1 MDYGKAEG
9 IRKKGLAGLITDN
22 LVEGKS
28 IGSSFGSAISDRT
41 KATFT
46 GIQEK
51 FDPLNIAKKLTGGS
65 NLAPALLGRLTGRK
79 QSTIEHFASKK
90 GKSSRGGLGGVLKN
104 GYAPEGEGMTET
116 LGMIYEELKLAD
128 EERKNLY
135 KARKKEEKNAEE
147 REIERNQAIIMALTT
162 RRKKEESERKKTKA
176 KKGEEEGLAV
186 PPKGAP
192 PKGTPPKAPAGPTP
206 KAPTGPAPAPKAPT
220 GPAPAPKAPTG
231 PAPAP
236 KAPTGPA
243 PAPKAPA
250 QVSKKTAT
258 STAAKVAG
266 AAVLGTTVTSAIGA
280 SESGGDYNISFGD
293 RFDKKSGKMVNFAKD
308 PKTGKPLNLMTPE
321 EFSGGKKL
329 TEMTL
334 EEVKAFGEY
343 RSQNGAGAG
352 AVGKY
357 QFMPT
362 TLFGRV
368 DKQGK
373 YIPGL
378 VAQLKI
384 PMNTQ
389 FSGPVQEQLQE
400 LLRTQ
405 DVNVLKKAG
414 VPITPG
420 YEYMAHYIG
429 AGGAI
434 AVYNS
439 IKRGENKTV
448 AEVMTDARFP
458 VGNNRELYEIR
469 AIDFEKE
476 LQNRLEQ
483 KGKLTPHSSA
493 DSGEQV
499 SSKSQENKN
508 LKKTTNDLPAPL
520 NVNNTNINQTTNTP
534 APQKTTP
541 KNDRPAI
548 LEKSRG

>member
-22 LVEGKS
+22 LVEGKG

-41 KATFT
+41 KATFV

-65 NLAPALLGRLTGRK
+65 NLAPALLGRLMGRK
-79 QSTIEHFASKK
+79 QSTLEHFASKK
-90 GKSSRGGLGGVLKN
+90 RKSSPRGGLGSSLKN
-104 GYAPEGEGMTET
+104 GYVPGDENATEV

-135 KARKKEEKNAEE
+135 KARKKEEQNVEE
-147 REIERNQAIIMALTT
+147 REIERNKAIIAALTG
-162 RRKKEESERKKTKA
+162 RKKKEESERKKTKA
-176 KKGEEEGLAV
+176 KKGEEGLTA
-186 PPKGAP
+186 PSKGAP
-192 PKGTPPKAPAGPTP
+192 SKGTPPKAPASSTP
-206 KAPTGPAPAPKAPT
+206 KAPTGPAPAPKS
-220 GPAPAPKAPTG
+220 
-231 PAPAP
+231 
-236 KAPTGPA
+236 PTGPA

-448 AEVMTDARFP
+448 AEVMTDANFP

-499 SSKSQENKN
+499 SSKSKENKD

-520 NVNNTNINQTTNTP
+520 NVNNTNINQTTHTP
-534 APQKTTP
+534 APQKRTP
-541 KNDRPAI
+541 ENDRPAI

>member
-22 LVEGKS
+22 LVEGQG

-128 EERKNLY
+128 EERKSLY

-176 KKGEEEGLAV
+176 KKGGEEGLAV

-231 PAPAP
+231 PAPTP
-236 KAPTGPA
+236 KAST
-243 PAPKAPA
+243 

-400 LLRTQ
+400 LLRTR
-405 DVNVLKKAG
+405 DVNTLKKAG

-458 VGNNRELYEIR
+458 IGNNRELYEIR

-499 SSKSQENKN
+499 SSKSRENKN
-508 LKKTTNDLPAPL
+508 LKDIPKDLPAPL

>member
-22 LVEGKS
+22 LVEGQG

-90 GKSSRGGLGGVLKN
+90 GKSSRGGLGSVLKN

-116 LGMIYEELKLAD
+116 LGMIYEELRLAD

-176 KKGEEEGLAV
+176 KKDGEEGLAV
-186 PPKGAP
+186 PPKGAPSKGAP
-192 PKGTPPKAPAGPTP
+192 PKGTPPKAPAGP
-206 KAPTGPAPAPKAPT
+206 APKAPT
-220 GPAPAPKAPTG
+220 GPTPAPKAP
-231 PAPAP
+231 A
-236 KAPTGPA
+236 GPA

-250 QVSKKTAT
+250 GPAPTTKAPTQVSKKTVT

-458 VGNNRELYEIR
+458 IGNNRELYEIR

-499 SSKSQENKN
+499 SSKSRENKN
-508 LKKTTNDLPAPL
+508 LKNISNDLPAPL

>member
-22 LVEGKS
+22 LVEGKG

-41 KATFT
+41 KATFV

-65 NLAPALLGRLTGRK
+65 NLAPALLGRLMGRK
-79 QSTIEHFASKK
+79 QSTLEHFAKPKRKS
-90 GKSSRGGLGGVLKN
+90 SSRGGLGSSLKN
-104 GYAPEGEGMTET
+104 GYVPGDENATEV

-135 KARKKEEKNAEE
+135 KARKKEEQNVEE
-147 REIERNQAIIMALTT
+147 REIERNKAIIAALTG
-162 RRKKEESERKKTKA
+162 RKKKEESERKKTKA
-176 KKGEEEGLAV
+176 KKGEKGLTA
-186 PPKGAP
+186 PSKGAP
-192 PKGTPPKAPAGPTP
+192 PKGTPPKAPTGPT
-206 KAPTGPAPAPKAPT
+206 
-220 GPAPAPKAPTG
+220 PKAPTG

-458 VGNNRELYEIR
+458 VGNNKELYEIR

-520 NVNNTNINQTTNTP
+520 NVNNTNINQTTHTP
-534 APQKTTP
+534 APQKRTP
-541 KNDRPAI
+541 ENDRPAI